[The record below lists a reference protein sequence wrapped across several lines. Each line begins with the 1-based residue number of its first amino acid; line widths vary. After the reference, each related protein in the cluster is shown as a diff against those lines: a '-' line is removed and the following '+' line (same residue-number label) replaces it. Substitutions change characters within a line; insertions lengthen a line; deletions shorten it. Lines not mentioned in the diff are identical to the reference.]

1 MIAFVEQDQKKNETI
16 NQNNIYVH
24 LFDYNP

>member
-16 NQNNIYVH
+16 KQKNIYVH